1 MQAVWQDPPGRRQ
14 LLGCSF
20 PAGGD
25 GRRRRARVALHRG
38 CWLGPFAI
46 CICSGTLTAC
56 SWHVGHANPRK
67 QPAQRGRQCC
77 ARRAPAWGNGPQNLC
92 ALPTRPLATMLRLSL
107 LRATPAR
114 YTGARCCCLMH
125 GGRLGS
131 GVHNRSGRA
140 GQAPRV
146 GQAAGVQQGRCA
158 ISSISTAPRHRAAGS
173 LSPTP
178 PPRGVE
184 RRRGGA
190 ADAAASR
197 PAAAA
202 IVAGCPPL
210 PPHPAAAARRPVP
223 LAVSTRTL
231 TKMAAKA
238 TGELL
243 VATAGRHPL
252 HPCSRCRFTADSLRL
267 PPSLMPPPRLTL
279 ASPPRHPR
287 CRHREVVQRDQG
299 CARGRAGGGLG
310 AGCGGGAVGGRR

>member
-38 CWLGPFAI
+38 CWLGPFEI
-46 CICSGTLTAC
+46 CICLRYSHRLQLAC
-56 SWHVGHANPRK
+56 GPRK
-67 QPAQRGRQCC
+67 PQKAARTAGAPMLCTVGARMGR
-77 ARRAPAWGNGPQNLC
+77 RPQNLC

-146 GQAAGVQQGRCA
+146 GQAAGLQQGRCA

-197 PAAAA
+197 PVAAA

-238 TGELL
+238 TGALL

-267 PPSLMPPPRLTL
+267 PPPRLTL
-279 ASPPRHPR
+279 VSPPRHPR